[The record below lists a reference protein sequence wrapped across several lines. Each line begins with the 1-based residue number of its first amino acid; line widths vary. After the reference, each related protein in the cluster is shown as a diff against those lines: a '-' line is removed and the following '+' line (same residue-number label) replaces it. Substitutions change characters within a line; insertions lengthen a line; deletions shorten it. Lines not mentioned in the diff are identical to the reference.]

1 MSPPAASAARAQREI
16 PALEQVLVDG
26 LEEPGLYRLLFRGAA
41 VAEVAVSFM
50 DAAESDLRDA
60 RPGKRPAE
68 LESGRMDAELEWVEL
83 ALVAAA
89 LALALLDWRVLARGA
104 PIPMESGA

>member
-1 MSPPAASAARAQREI
+1 
-16 PALEQVLVDG
+16 
-26 LEEPGLYRLLFRGAA
+26 
-41 VAEVAVSFM
+41 
-50 DAAESDLRDA
+50 
-60 RPGKRPAE
+60 
-68 LESGRMDAELEWVEL
+68 MDAELEWVEL